1 MRARFGYNGNF
12 VRIRNVTVNP
22 IDHYDPSFCGHA
34 VGLLAGY
41 SVHSIRLLPPPLALS
56 RPNRKV

>member
-34 VGLLAGY
+34 VSLLAGY
-41 SVHSIRLLPPPLALS
+41 AVHSIRLLPPPV
-56 RPNRKV
+56 R